1 MFLISFEFALFLLA
15 VVWLNW
21 ALRGRRAAYRVFLL
35 AANLLFYATQ
45 RTGLLLLP
53 LGVGMSNYVFA
64 LLVSRAKS
72 DALKKIW
79 LCADIVLNLAFLAFF
94 KYFEFLYH
102 CLDSVLVPLGLT
114 LPAPFIELYFPI
126 GISFFTFQGISYCI
140 DVYRDPKCLVRNPVD
155 VLLFVSFFP
164 TILSGPIMRA
174 CQFIPQLD
182 KPDYDSR
189 SFTDAFALIL
199 SGLFKKLVIS
209 SYLSEHIVRD
219 VFQVPAAY
227 SSITVL
233 LGVYAYSIQIYCD
246 FSGYS
251 DIATGI
257 AQLLGYRL
265 PQNFGVPYGVLNMQ
279 QFWRNWHISFSTWL
293 RDYLYIP
300 LGGSRKGKLRKYLNL
315 MLTMVIGGLWHG
327 PHSRFLL
334 WGTLHGIA
342 LVINHAVNDIRKIM
356 FAHGGEQ
363 KTAASPPSSIWPPV
377 LKTAAW
383 FLTFNLISFLWIFF
397 QAEDSARALEIVQ
410 AIFALSAKGMSF
422 EFGVLTALAAGLAIQ
437 FAGPYAMDLF
447 SRTQQRLPV
456 AIQAALIA
464 LLCILIMRLGPS
476 GVPPFIYFQF

>member
-15 VVWLNW
+15 VLWLNW
-21 ALRGRRAAYRVFLL
+21 ALRGRRTAYRVFLL
-35 AANLLFYATQ
+35 AANFLFYATQ
-45 RTGLLLLP
+45 RKGLLLLP
-53 LGVGMSNYVFA
+53 LVVGVSNYVFA
-64 LLVSRAKS
+64 ILVSRAKS
-72 DALKKIW
+72 HDLKKVW
-79 LCADIVLNLAFLAFF
+79 LVADIILNLAFLAFF

-102 CLDSVLVPLGLT
+102 CLDSVLVPMGLD
-114 LPAPFIELYFPI
+114 LPPPFIEFYFPI

-164 TILSGPIMRA
+164 TILAGPIMRA
-174 CQFIPQLD
+174 GVFIPQLD
-182 KPDYDSR
+182 KPEYDSR
-189 SFTDAFALIL
+189 SFRDAFALIL

-219 VFQVPAAY
+219 VFQVPGAY

-251 DIATGI
+251 DIALGI

-265 PQNFGVPYGVLNMQ
+265 PQNFGMPYGVLNMQ
-279 QFWRNWHISFSTWL
+279 EFWRHWHISFSTWL

-315 MLTMVIGGLWHG
+315 MLTMILGGLWHG

-334 WGTLHGIA
+334 WGSLHGTA
-342 LVINHAVNDIRKIM
+342 LVITHAVNDIRKIW
-356 FAHGGEQ
+356 FAPGPDK
-363 KTAASPPSSIWPPV
+363 KTAAGPPSFIRSAV

-383 FLTFNLISFLWIFF
+383 FLTFNLVSFLWIFF
-397 QAEDSARALEIVQ
+397 QAEDSARALEIVR
-410 AIFALSAKGMSF
+410 AIFALNPGGMGF
-422 EFGVLTALAAGLAIQ
+422 EHGVLAALAAGLAIQ

-447 SRTQQRLPV
+447 SRTQQRLPA